1 MTQHGASRSRRSRS
15 LDCDNCFDYVDGM
28 LCAQAAFESALLA
41 FAPGLGAG
49 KYLNAAFAR
58 AWKAEAAA
66 AAQTVG

>member
-1 MTQHGASRSRRSRS
+1 MWLSQVFYGQA
-15 LDCDNCFDYVDGM
+15 DGM
-28 LCAQAAFESALLA
+28 RCPQAAFESALLA